1 MLIGYVRVSTAG
13 ESLELQK
20 QALDHAGV
28 ERLFVEVA
36 CGAKAMC
43 PQLERAL
50 AELRKGDTL
59 VVWRLDRLARSVRH
73 LVATVEDLDRR
84 GIGVRSLA
92 ENIDTTTSMGKLMFH
107 ALGTAMAEVE
117 RNVLRERTE
126 AGRAAARARGRR
138 GGRKP
143 KLDERKQA
151 QAILLS
157 KDRGKS
163 VGYTCRKL
171 GISRATFY
179 RYLREESGRRPKAK
193 TGAGDPRARGEGTR
207 SPADGGEHGAR
218 QRSVAAE
225 GTGIS
230 HVSPAQAPRLR
241 PLTRP

>member
-36 CGAKAMC
+36 CGAKAMR

-107 ALGTAMAEVE
+107 ALWNGHG
-117 RNVLRERTE
+117 R
-126 AGRAAARARGRR
+126 GRAQRPARAHRSRASGGQGPRPKRR
-138 GGRKP
+138 P
-143 KLDERKQA
+143 QA
-151 QAILLS
+151 QA
-157 KDRGKS
+157 R
-163 VGYTCRKL
+163 
-171 GISRATFY
+171 
-179 RYLREESGRRPKAK
+179 
-193 TGAGDPRARGEGTR
+193 
-207 SPADGGEHGAR
+207 
-218 QRSVAAE
+218 
-225 GTGIS
+225 
-230 HVSPAQAPRLR
+230 
-241 PLTRP
+241 